1 MDKTGGIFVIA
12 GACLLV
18 LFMVTVKRKAEI
30 LLNFCTRAVLGGIA
44 IHVVNTALALWG
56 IPCFVGIGPL
66 SLLTSG
72 ILGISGVSLLY
83 AVAAIRFL

>member
-1 MDKTGGIFVIA
+1 MDKTSGIFVIA

-30 LLNFCTRAVLGGIA
+30 LLNFCLRAVLGGIA
-44 IHVVNTALALWG
+44 IHAVNTAFSLWG
-56 IPCFVGIGPL
+56 ISCCVAIGPL

-72 ILGISGVSLLY
+72 ILGISGVSLLF
-83 AVAAIRFL
+83 AISAIRFL